1 MEYEPVIG
9 LEIHTEL
16 KTKSKMF
23 CSCENNPD
31 EKIPNKNTCPVCLAH
46 PGTLPVINKEAVD
59 KVIRLGLAIRGTI
72 SKESH
77 FDRKSYFYPD
87 LPKGYQISQYDRPLV
102 EGGMLGD
109 IRVKRVHLEE
119 DTGKLLHEIPGYH
132 PQKPVTF
139 VDFNRAGVPLM
150 ELVTEPDIKTAE
162 QAVSFARDLQ
172 RILRYL
178 GASDADMEKGHM
190 RIEVNISLKKK
201 GSKIFGT
208 KVEVKNIN
216 SFKAV
221 AGAIEYEIK
230 RQEGVLGNGGE
241 IIQETRGWNDFKNA
255 TVSQRSKESA
265 HDYRYFPEPDLPP
278 LTFSDSSIDL
288 LRRSLPELPEAKKE
302 RFMKEFGLS
311 SPQARE
317 LVDDVS
323 FANYFE
329 ESVSEL
335 LKRVSEPNIT
345 LLFHYLSSDMKGIL
359 KAEGLG
365 IEGIKISP
373 EHFAHLISLVQDGT
387 LSSRMA
393 KNLMLRMH
401 DSGEDPETIIEA
413 EGMRFMGDDDALLP
427 IVREVAEKNEKAVA
441 DYKKGKRA
449 SLQFLV
455 GQAMARTKGQ
465 ADPERV
471 RTLFEKY
478 FEGDSLTKGIS

>member
-1 MEYEPVIG
+1 MKYEPVIG
-9 LEIHTEL
+9 LEVHTEL

-23 CSCENNPD
+23 CSCENNPE
-31 EKIPNKNTCPVCLAH
+31 EKVPNKNTCPVCLAH
-46 PGTLPVINKEAVD
+46 PGTLPTINKEAVD
-59 KVIRLGLAIRGTI
+59 EVIRLGLAIGGAI
-72 SKESH
+72 AKESH

-102 EGGMLGD
+102 EGGMLGGV
-109 IRVKRVHLEE
+109 RVKRVHLEE
-119 DTGKLLHEIPGYH
+119 DTGKLLHEIPGH
-132 PQKPVTF
+132 KPRKPVTF

-162 QAVSFARDLQ
+162 EAVSFARGLQ

-190 RIEVNISLKKK
+190 RIEVNISLKEE
-201 GSKIFGT
+201 GSEAFGT

-230 RQEGVLGNGGE
+230 RQEEVLGRGE
-241 IIQETRGWNDFKNA
+241 KVVQETRGWNDARNA

-278 LTFSDSSIDL
+278 LAFSDSHIES
-288 LRRSLPELPEAKKE
+288 LRRSLPELPGAKKE

-311 SPQARE
+311 SPQADE
-317 LVDDVS
+317 LVDDIS

-335 LKRVSEPNIT
+335 LKRVSEPNII
-345 LLFHYLSSDMKGIL
+345 LLFNYLSSDMKGIL
-359 KAEGLG
+359 RAEGSG
-365 IEGIKISP
+365 MEEMKISP
-373 EHFAHLISLVQDGT
+373 EHFAHLIFLVQCGT

-393 KNLMLRMH
+393 KDLMLKMH
-401 DSGEDPETIIEA
+401 DSGEDPETIIA
-413 EGMRFMGDDDALLP
+413 SEGIKFMDDDDALLP
-427 IVREVAEKNEKAVA
+427 IVRDVAGKNEKAVA
-441 DYKKGKRA
+441 DYKKGKQA

-455 GQAMARTKGQ
+455 GQAMAQTKGQ
-465 ADPERV
+465 ADPEKLRM
-471 RTLFEKY
+471 LFEKHLG
-478 FEGDSLTKGIS
+478 EN